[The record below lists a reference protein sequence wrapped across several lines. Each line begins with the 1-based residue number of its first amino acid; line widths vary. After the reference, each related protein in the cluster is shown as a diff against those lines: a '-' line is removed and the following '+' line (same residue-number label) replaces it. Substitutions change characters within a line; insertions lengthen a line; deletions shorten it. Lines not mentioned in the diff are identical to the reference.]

1 MNRPSDAAR
10 DRRCSARWPTAVLA
24 LVLAGVTG
32 LAGCAGLL
40 PTVRTDQRGGFGSYD
55 AARDALARVV
65 PYRTTRDDLKAI
77 GFDVETSANIRLV
90 GYPQVVALLM
100 PNPNLSPEQLDPG
113 IRDCVAA
120 RHACRAYV
128 FELGRTLRERRP
140 PVLLDLLNFRRVTQ
154 VTGWRFEGL
163 IVMRDGVVLFA
174 SHGGEPRIER
184 TERRS
189 NPLGPFQSGSDM
201 VGSSLRLDNV
211 VGSALVR

>member
-1 MNRPSDAAR
+1 MNRPSHAAR
-10 DRRCSARWPTAVLA
+10 NRRRSAPWASAVLGLA
-24 LVLAGVTG
+24 LAG

-40 PTVRTDQRGGFGSYD
+40 PTVHTDQRGGFGSYE
-55 AARDALARVV
+55 AARDALAQVV
-65 PYRTTRDDLKAI
+65 AYRTTRDELKAI

-90 GYPQVVALLM
+90 GYPQVVGLLM
-100 PNPNLSPEQLDPG
+100 PNPNLAPEQVDPG

-120 RHACRAYV
+120 RQACRAYL

-163 IVMRDGVVLFA
+163 ILMRDGVVLFA

-201 VGSSLRLDNV
+201 VGSSLQLDHV